1 MNKHKWIK
9 AVLMLVFVAV
19 LALTVVFRM
28 SHGHSALYDDWW
40 IVGKSKEQIQ
50 QRYGDF
56 QRSEFGRLGY
66 KMQGQSFYVIDFDKN
81 DYAVSVWSAVD

>member
-1 MNKHKWIK
+1 MNKWIK
-9 AVLMLVFVAV
+9 AALLLAFVAV

-66 KMQGQSFYVIDFDKN
+66 KIQGRSFYVIDFDKN
-81 DYAVSVWSAVD
+81 GYAVSVWLAAD

>member
-1 MNKHKWIK
+1 MNKWIK
-9 AVLMLVFVAV
+9 AALLLAFVAV

-50 QRYGDF
+50 QRYGEF
-56 QRSEFGRLGY
+56 ERSDLGELGY
-66 KMQGQSFYVIDFDKN
+66 KMQGRSFYVIDFDKN
-81 DYAVSVWSAVD
+81 GYAVSVWLAAD